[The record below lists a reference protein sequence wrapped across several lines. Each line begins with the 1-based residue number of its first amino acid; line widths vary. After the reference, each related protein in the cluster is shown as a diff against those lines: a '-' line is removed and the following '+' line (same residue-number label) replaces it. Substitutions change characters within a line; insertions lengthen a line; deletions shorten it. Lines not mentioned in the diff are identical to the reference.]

1 LTHINILI
9 VFQLI
14 NTYFCIKLKS
24 ITMDTIQISSD
35 VFAAMCVALTI
46 VTSVCAF
53 IFMDLRREKMRRTST
68 EAAYASING
77 TLSEI
82 KQQEKY
88 WREAHARLV
97 VENDELN
104 KAIID
109 ANEFVAKEIKR
120 QERKI
125 AKAKRLSESAL
136 TKNI

>member
-1 LTHINILI
+1 
-9 VFQLI
+9 
-14 NTYFCIKLKS
+14 
-24 ITMDTIQISSD
+24 MDTIQISSD
-35 VFAAMCVALTI
+35 VFAGMCVALTI

-53 IFMDLRREKMRRTST
+53 VFMDLRREKMRRTST

-77 TLSEI
+77 TMHEV
-82 KQQEKY
+82 KQQEIY
-88 WREAHARLV
+88 WRTAHAKLM

-109 ANEFVAKEIKR
+109 ANEFVTKEIKR